1 VILLFDVW
9 RPELTEQ
16 ERSYV
21 VALFEAIDA
30 HTGKP
35 PEWEI

>member
-9 RPELTEQ
+9 RPELSDE
-16 ERSYV
+16 ERTA
-21 VALFEAIDA
+21 VAAMFEAIDA
-30 HTGKP
+30 FTGKK